1 MQQILNNPYDL
12 VEINSFLHSA
22 SKEEIIN
29 TYNKYKEEWIN
40 KGIITYYAEDFI
52 KYQNSLKLD
61 NSLEPYILYIIY
73 NALNYDKN
81 FNKRNV

>member
-1 MQQILNNPYDL
+1 MQQTLNNPYDL

-40 KGIITYYAEDFI
+40 KGILTYYAEDFI
-52 KYQNSLKLD
+52 KYQNSFKLD

-73 NALNYDKN
+73 NALNQ
-81 FNKRNV
+81 